1 MDKVKSELKHYNS
14 IKNGAISAFNY
25 RELDKALD
33 YIHIAAS
40 IAWKHHLGIWYDNEL
55 ENLLYKIG
63 KNLQYSSPPI
73 KKSKKGKKNAY
84 IATNISDIGGNP
96 EVLKQ
101 WSKLLKSNFE
111 EQDLYITHS
120 YTSYTPITYSS
131 GFLDDT
137 ELNVHEFSFRNS
149 NLKRI
154 EELIRALS
162 CDSPDTI
169 LLFIEPS
176 DVIAIPAIYALN
188 KKPKVI
194 FFNHA
199 DQSFWLGRNVLDY
212 LIDQRKEG
220 VKYSRENRHINNS
233 YIVPITTD
241 ITPKRN
247 KWNKW
252 GIKENST
259 VSVSVGS
266 FHKVLG
272 DDQINY
278 FDIIGELLNEFP
290 DHYHI
295 FITNPPSRDILED
308 YIDDPDIM
316 ERFIID
322 GPYS

>member
-1 MDKVKSELKHYNS
+1 MDEKFKEELKHYNS
-14 IKNGAISAFNY
+14 IKNCAVSAFNH
-25 RELDKALD
+25 EEFDKALD
-33 YIHIAAS
+33 YIHAAAS
-40 IAWKHHLGIWYDNEL
+40 IAWRHHLGIWYDDDL
-55 ENLLYKIG
+55 ESLLFKIG
-63 KNLQYSSPPI
+63 NSLQDKTIPI
-73 KKSKKGKKNAY
+73 KSKKGKKNAY
-84 IATNISDIGGNP
+84 IATNIKDIGGNP

-137 ELNVHEFSFRNS
+137 ELNVHEFSFRDS
-149 NLKRI
+149 NIKRI
-154 EELIRALS
+154 KELIRALS
-162 CDSPDTI
+162 NDSPENI
-169 LLFIEPS
+169 FLFIEPS

-194 FFNHA
+194 FFNHS
-199 DQSFWLGRNVLDY
+199 DHSFWLGRNVMDY
-212 LIDQRKEG
+212 LIDLRDEG

-241 ITPKRN
+241 IKPKLTTE
-247 KWNKW
+247 NKW
-252 GIKENST
+252 GISKDST
-259 VSVSVGS
+259 VSVSIGS
-266 FHKVLG
+266 FYKVLG
-272 DDQINY
+272 DPQINF
-278 FDIIGELLNEFP
+278 FDIIEELLNEFP